1 VRPCTKRSRSR
12 SERELNDAL
21 RMTLRV
27 LAALGGLAL
36 VATTLG
42 SAVKTVMLPRAAVS
56 WITRLAFRT
65 TRRLFG
71 IIAPRRSSFAWRDSV
86 LGYYAPVGLL
96 VILWAWLLLV
106 FTGYSLIFI
115 GVSNVAWRDAGRL
128 SGSSLFT
135 LGFAS
140 PKGLTSIGLVFSEA
154 AIGLFLLALLITYL
168 PTIYASFSR
177 REVGVNQLEVR
188 AGSPPSG
195 WEMIER
201 FWRLER
207 MQHLAK
213 VWDDWEL
220 WFADVEET
228 HTSLPVLVFFRSP
241 LPRHSWVTSAGA
253 VLDAAALTV
262 STVDVPHD
270 VGADIC
276 IRAGY
281 LCLRRI
287 SDFFGLLYD
296 PDPHPGGPISVT
308 RSEWETVVAHMEAA
322 GVPIKEDR
330 DRAWRDFSGW
340 RVNYDAP
347 LIGLANITTAPEAP
361 WSSDRAGDRT
371 AGPRMF
377 ESLHKVGRT

>member
-1 VRPCTKRSRSR
+1 M
-12 SERELNDAL
+12 NGAL

-27 LAALGGLAL
+27 LGALGGFAL
-36 VATTLG
+36 VTTTLG

-56 WITRLAFRT
+56 WITRIAFRT
-65 TRRLFG
+65 TRRIFG
-71 IIAPRRSSFAWRDSV
+71 VLAPRKSSFAWRDSV

-96 VILWAWLLLV
+96 AILMAWLVLTYLGYLLM
-106 FTGYSLIFI
+106 YI
-115 GVSNVAWRDAGRL
+115 GVGNLDWRDAGRL

-135 LGFAS
+135 LGIAS
-140 PKGLTSIGLVFSEA
+140 PSGLAPTAMVFSEA

-195 WEMIER
+195 REMIER

-207 MQHLAK
+207 MQHLTK

-262 STVDVPHD
+262 STVDIEHD
-270 VGADIC
+270 VAADIC

-287 SDFFGLLYD
+287 SDFFGLLYN
-296 PDPHPGGPISVT
+296 PDPSPDDPISVT
-308 RSEWETVVAHMEAA
+308 REEWEELVDHMEAT
-322 GVPIKEDR
+322 GVPIKADR
-330 DRAWRDFSGW
+330 ARAWRDFAGW

-377 ESLHKVGRT
+377 DSLHRASRR

>member
-1 VRPCTKRSRSR
+1 M
-12 SERELNDAL
+12 NDAL

-27 LAALGGLAL
+27 LAAVGGIAL
-36 VATTLG
+36 VVTTLV

-65 TRRLFG
+65 IRRIFG
-71 IIAPRRSSFAWRDSV
+71 VLAPRRSSFAWRDSA
-86 LGYYAPVGLL
+86 LGYFAPVGLL
-96 VILWAWLLLV
+96 AILMAWLLLV
-106 FTGYSLIFI
+106 FAGYSLLYV
-115 GVSNVAWRDAGRL
+115 GVSNFSWRAAGTL

-135 LGFAS
+135 LGIAV
-140 PKGLTSIGLVFSEA
+140 PKGLAPTAMVFSEA
-154 AIGLFLLALLITYL
+154 ALGLFLLALLITDL

-195 WEMIER
+195 WQMIER

-207 MQHLAK
+207 MQHLTK

-241 LPRHSWVTSAGA
+241 LPQHSWVTGAGA

-262 STVDVPHD
+262 STVDVEHD
-270 VGADIC
+270 VAADIC

-287 SDFFGLLYD
+287 SDFFGLAYI
-296 PDPHPGGPISVT
+296 PDPSPADPIYVT
-308 RSEWETVVAHMEAA
+308 REVWDTVVAHMEAA
-322 GVPIKEDR
+322 GVPIKADR
-330 DRAWRDFSGW
+330 DQAWRDFAGW

-347 LIGLANITTAPEAP
+347 LIGLANITTAPFAP

-377 ESLHKVGRT
+377 QRLHKAGRA